1 MAFNEDFLLEL
12 RSRADI
18 ESTVSSYVTL
28 KRRGRILTGLCPFHN
43 EKTPSFTV
51 YPETQSYYCFG
62 CGNGGDAITFI
73 KNIENL
79 DYTEAVRYLAERVGL
94 SVPQDNFNSD
104 LYEKRRR
111 MFEANRLAARFFH
124 AALYSPEGEGCLQYL
139 HNRGLT
145 DVTIRRFGLGYA
157 PAGWDRLRNH
167 LRKQGFTDR
176 ELYEVNLLRMSEKT
190 DKNNEKK
197 YHYYDA
203 FVERAMFPVFDLRGN
218 VLAFSG
224 RALTS
229 DAPRKYVNTS
239 DTLIYKKGENIF
251 ALNFAKKSKKD
262 SLILCEGN
270 LDVISLHQAG
280 FDNAVAGLGT
290 ALTEQQAA
298 LLARY
303 AGEIFLCYDAD
314 EAGQKAAR
322 KAIRL
327 FSKTTVRVKVIRLQ
341 GGKDP
346 DEILKNYG
354 AERFKSLLEGAAN
367 DVEYQILRARDGLD
381 VSTSDGKSR
390 FLSAVCA
397 ILAELRSPVELD
409 IYAAR
414 LSEEVGVDKQ
424 AILAQTR
431 GIVKAKSKN
440 REKNVLRE
448 VQSLERDADKVINT
462 VNPERAKHVRA
473 AKAEE
478 MLCASLMYNPEFF
491 SQIKEEI
498 TPEDFV
504 TSFNRRVFEAVT
516 QKIMQSGEFAL
527 STLAGFTAEEI
538 GVVARM
544 QALIPQLANTLSEC
558 RDCIKVI
565 MQEKAKIVQ
574 GAPSEL
580 SDEDFLK
587 LFQSK

>member
-1 MAFNEDFLLEL
+1 MAALNEDFLSEL
-12 RSRADI
+12 RTRADI
-18 ESTVSSYVTL
+18 ESTVSSYVSL
-28 KRRGRILTGLCPFHN
+28 KRRGRILTGLCPFHS

-62 CGNGGDAITFI
+62 CGSGGDVITFI

-79 DYTEAVRYLAERVGL
+79 DYIESVRYLAERVGMAM
-94 SVPQDNFNSD
+94 PQEKFNSD

-124 AALYSPEGEGCLQYL
+124 AALYSPEGEAGLQYL

-145 DVTIRRFGLGYA
+145 DATIRKFGLGYA
-157 PAGWDRLRNH
+157 PAGWDKLRNFMK
-167 LRKQGFTDR
+167 KQGFTDL
-176 ELYEVNLLRMSEKT
+176 ELYEANLLRMS
-190 DKNNEKK
+190 DKNGKK
-197 YHYYDA
+197 HYYDA
-203 FVERAMFPVFDLRGN
+203 FVDRAMFPVLDLRGN

-251 ALNFAKKSKKD
+251 ALNFAKKTAQD
-262 SLILCEGN
+262 FLILCEGN

-290 ALTEQQAA
+290 ALTEHQVA
-298 LLARY
+298 LLSRY
-303 AGEIFLCYDAD
+303 TGAVYLCYDAD
-314 EAGQKAAR
+314 EAGQKAAQ
-322 KAIRL
+322 KALRL
-327 FSKTTVRVKVIRLQ
+327 FENTTLRVKVIHLE

-346 DEILKNYG
+346 DEILKKFG
-354 AERFKSLLEGAAN
+354 AARFKSLLEGAAN
-367 DVEYQILRARDGLD
+367 DVEYRILRARDGID
-381 VSTSDGKSR
+381 VTTDDGKKR
-390 FLSAVCA
+390 FFEAVCRV
-397 ILAELRSPVELD
+397 LAELRNPVELD

-414 LSEEVGVDKQ
+414 LSEELGVAKD

-431 GIVKAKSKN
+431 KIAKTRIKHS
-440 REKNVLRE
+440 EKNVLRDAQDVE
-448 VQSLERDADKVINT
+448 KKADKVINT
-462 VNPERAKHVRA
+462 VNPERAKHMRA

-478 MLCASLMYNPEFF
+478 LLCASLMHNPEFF

-498 TPEDFV
+498 TAENFV
-504 TSFNRRVFEAVT
+504 TSFNARVFLEIAA
-516 QKIMQSGEFAL
+516 QFSGNRMFSISAL
-527 STLAGFTAEEI
+527 NGFSAEEI
-538 GVVARM
+538 GAVARI
-544 QALIPQLANTLSEC
+544 QTLIPQLANTLSEC

-565 MQEKAKIVQ
+565 AEEKAKTVK

-580 SDEDFLK
+580 SDADFLK
-587 LFQSK
+587 LFQN